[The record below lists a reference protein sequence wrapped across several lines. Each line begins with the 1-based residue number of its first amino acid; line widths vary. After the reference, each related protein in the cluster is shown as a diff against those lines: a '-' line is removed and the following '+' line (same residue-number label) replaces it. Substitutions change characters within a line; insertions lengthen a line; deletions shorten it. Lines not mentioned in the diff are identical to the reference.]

1 MPEKCQFFSVLYKN
15 VCFLVYRLKKE
26 FLGMNKTF
34 LLKIYRIV

>member
-1 MPEKCQFFSVLYKN
+1 MTEKCQFFSVLYKN
-15 VCFLVYRLKKE
+15 VCFLVYSLKKE

>member
-1 MPEKCQFFSVLYKN
+1 MTEKYQFFSVLYKN
-15 VCFLVYRLKKE
+15 VFFLAYRLKNE